1 MRLIECYSKF
11 SYPRNFFNI
20 AVCDLK
26 INSVTLN
33 LFINGTLD

>member
-11 SYPRNFFNI
+11 SYPRI

-26 INSVTLN
+26 IKSVTLN